1 MINKKSKIIIGV
13 NFLSLMVVF
22 PASYSL
28 AAAEFDQTFK
38 NVVSQLSKER
48 IPRPVV
54 RSDDQGRELV
64 QNINFKIFG
73 VTKEICNQEKIEPQ
87 NCRWNIKV
95 VRGSEFNAFATNSNQ
110 VIISSGLIDKVTY
123 EEEIAF
129 TLAHE
134 IAHHLLD
141 HIGKNRELVFI
152 GAILGE
158 LVFGDLVAGVV
169 LSSVVRQIGS
179 RKYESSADAIALRI
193 LSLAG
198 YDLKKARYVLLR
210 MAKMDKRLT
219 SKFMQS
225 HPSGIERI
233 VAFDTIVR
241 KL

>member
-1 MINKKSKIIIGV
+1 
-13 NFLSLMVVF
+13 
-22 PASYSL
+22 
-28 AAAEFDQTFK
+28 
-38 NVVSQLSKER
+38 
-48 IPRPVV
+48 
-54 RSDDQGRELV
+54 
-64 QNINFKIFG
+64 
-73 VTKEICNQEKIEPQ
+73 
-87 NCRWNIKV
+87 
-95 VRGSEFNAFATNSNQ
+95 
-110 VIISSGLIDKVTY
+110 
-123 EEEIAF
+123 
-129 TLAHE
+129 
-134 IAHHLLD
+134 LD

>member
-22 PASYSL
+22 FASYSL
-28 AAAEFDQTFK
+28 ATAEFDQTFK
-38 NVVSQLSKER
+38 NAVSQLSKER

-134 IAHHLLD
+134 IAHHQLD